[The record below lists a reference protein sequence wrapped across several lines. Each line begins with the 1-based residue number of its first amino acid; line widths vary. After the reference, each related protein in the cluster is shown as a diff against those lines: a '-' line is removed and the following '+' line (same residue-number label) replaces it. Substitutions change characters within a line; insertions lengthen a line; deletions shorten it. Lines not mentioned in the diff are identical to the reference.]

1 MCVIWCVPDF
11 LSQFISSNNRY
22 LSMRKCLFVLL
33 FITSFSTQAAS
44 SAAMCS
50 LLFSVRLKPQVE
62 LPGVSDKW
70 KHCALSCLLARRCG
84 AEDSFLLGI
93 IKELADTVGPGN
105 AEWADLQADLNGV
118 TLWLIG
124 MGKTDQM
131 CKDQCLSIYPNPL
144 LENACHLPSTPSL

>member
-1 MCVIWCVPDF
+1 M
-11 LSQFISSNNRY
+11 RY
-22 LSMRKCLFVLL
+22 WLIVLI

-50 LLFSVRLKPQVE
+50 LLYSGRLKQQVE

-93 IKELADTVGPGN
+93 IKELADVVGPGN

-118 TLWLIG
+118 TLWLMG
-124 MGKTDQM
+124 MGKSDQM

-144 LENACHLPSTPSL
+144 LENSCRLPVNPNL